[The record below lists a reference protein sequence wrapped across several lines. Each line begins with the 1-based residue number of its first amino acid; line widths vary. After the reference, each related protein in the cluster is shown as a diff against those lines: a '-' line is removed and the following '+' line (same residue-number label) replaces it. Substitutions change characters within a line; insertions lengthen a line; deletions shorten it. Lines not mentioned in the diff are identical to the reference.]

1 MIWELTQ
8 KRPVHLVLEDDALQ
22 IQLTGIL
29 EKFTKNIKSFNKVED
44 FLSEPLSRA
53 PVFLITELDLSDT
66 DGVTLIKLIR
76 RQGLSMPV
84 FVIASKDDGVYS
96 AVKAIQAGA
105 ADFIEQP
112 IVERDLIERINN
124 VLTQELK

>member
-96 AVKAIQAGA
+96 AVQAIQAGA